1 MPSRSLILVSASPR
15 RSDLLRLA
23 GLDFTVR
30 PADVDETPL
39 PGEAPGDLALRL
51 ACAKARALPVP
62 DRPALLVAADT
73 VVAIDGTT
81 LGKPRDPADARRML
95 GLLSGRTHQVIT
107 GVALRVLPEETL
119 VSDRVLSLVT
129 FVPMSGEE
137 IDWYAA
143 TGEGMDKAGAYALQ
157 GIGAYF
163 IASIEGSYTNV
174 IGLPLER
181 LHPHL
186 RRFGLIGESPARRA

>member
-1 MPSRSLILVSASPR
+1 MPVRSLILVSASPR
-15 RSDLLRLA
+15 RSELLRLA
-23 GLDFTVR
+23 GLAFTVR

-39 PGEAPGDLALRL
+39 PDEAPGELALRL

-62 DRPALLVAADT
+62 DGPALAIAADT

-81 LGKPRDPADARRML
+81 LGKPLDPGDARRML
-95 GLLSGRTHQVIT
+95 GLLAGRTHQVIT
-107 GVALRVLPEETL
+107 AVALRALPEETL
-119 VSDRVLSLVT
+119 VSESALSLVT

-157 GIGAYF
+157 GIGACF
-163 IASIEGSYTNV
+163 IASIKGSYTNV

-186 RRFGLIGESPARRA
+186 RRFGLIGEFPARRA

>member
-15 RSDLLRLA
+15 RSDLLRQA
-23 GLDFTVR
+23 GLAFTVR

-39 PGEAPGDLALRL
+39 PGEAPGDLAMRL

-62 DRPALLVAADT
+62 GTPALAMAADT

-81 LGKPRDPADARRML
+81 LGKPRDPEDARRML

-107 GVALRVLPEETL
+107 AIALRALPEETL
-119 VSDRVLSLVT
+119 VSERALSLVT
-129 FVPMSGEE
+129 FVPMSGKE

-186 RRFGLIGESPARRA
+186 RRFGLIDPAPPRRD

>member
-23 GLDFTVR
+23 GLVFSVR

-62 DRPALLVAADT
+62 DRPALAIAADT
-73 VVAIDGTT
+73 VVAIDGAT
-81 LGKPRDPADARRML
+81 LGKPRDPDDARRML

-107 GVALRVLPEETL
+107 AIALRALPEETL
-119 VSDRVLSLVT
+119 VSERALSLVT

-157 GIGAYF
+157 GIGAF
-163 IASIEGSYTNV
+163 FVASIDGSYTNV

-186 RRFGLIGESPARRA
+186 RRFGLIELHPARRP